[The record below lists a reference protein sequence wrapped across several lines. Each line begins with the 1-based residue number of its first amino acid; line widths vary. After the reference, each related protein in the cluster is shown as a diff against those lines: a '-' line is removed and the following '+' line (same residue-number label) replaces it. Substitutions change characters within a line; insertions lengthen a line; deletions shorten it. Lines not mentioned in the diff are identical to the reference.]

1 MLEFTIYKNYKYI
14 TVNSRVCN
22 GEPSKQG
29 DVYCFGILVLEMLT
43 GGKKPVDEMFKDDFN
58 LRSFVTSALPPERF
72 VRRVDSA
79 LLPTEVEETTG
90 RSREGGRSNSNN
102 GGTEIEEEG
111 GNNTS
116 LENPN
121 QMSST
126 LQECL
131 VSVLKVGLA
140 CSEDSPNER
149 MNMEDVI
156 RELQHIR
163 NAYLGVGIRGQRRRT
178 S

>member
-1 MLEFTIYKNYKYI
+1 MG
-14 TVNSRVCN
+14 

-29 DVYCFGILVLEMLT
+29 DVYSYGILVLKMLT
-43 GGKKPVDEMFKDDFN
+43 GKKPVDEMFKDDFN
-58 LRSFVTSALPPERF
+58 LCSFVTSALPLERL
-72 VRRVDSA
+72 VRIVDSA
-79 LLPTEVEETTG
+79 LLLAEVEETTG